1 MKFWIDFEGYCS
13 IEAEN
18 QEEAEQK
25 FWNSYSN
32 KNLIDE
38 WLEITCV
45 EKDEWKYLTNNQTS
59 KYSDNSLG
67 RHAFSSAGAE
77 KFSKSQ

>member
-45 EKDEWKYLTNNQTS
+45 EKDE
-59 KYSDNSLG
+59 
-67 RHAFSSAGAE
+67 
-77 KFSKSQ
+77 

>member
-1 MKFWIDFEGYCS
+1 MKPNLLYYNHQKKGNKKMKFWIDFEGYCS

-38 WLEITCV
+38 WLEITDI
-45 EKDEWKYLTNNQTS
+45 EKDE
-59 KYSDNSLG
+59 
-67 RHAFSSAGAE
+67 
-77 KFSKSQ
+77 